1 MKNKIYIYIAC
12 SSSYLSM
19 NMRQYFQLT
28 QYSLQ
33 SPTVKILVQNRQNLK
48 AKKKYFF
55 SPCHSIRCLH
65 LRDACKVSW

>member
-1 MKNKIYIYIAC
+1 
-12 SSSYLSM
+12 M

-48 AKKKYFF
+48 AKKNIFF
-55 SPCHSIRCLH
+55 PHVIQYVVYTLEMLVKLAGNHRFFIQH
-65 LRDACKVSW
+65 